1 LTSARAARGK
11 QSEATNAT
19 TTAGLASFTRALLIP
34 PATRLSRIFLAP
46 PFDNPNVVP
55 KDRRRRMSNDGGE
68 TCSGILIV
76 DDDPDI
82 RDSLKEVLEDEGY
95 EVNGVANGREAL
107 DYLRRAPRPCV
118 ILLDLMM
125 PVMDGWQF
133 RKEQKQDPAIA
144 NIPLIVITA
153 TGKRPVLID
162 ADELVMKPLDLGRL
176 FEAIER
182 YC

>member
-1 LTSARAARGK
+1 MNQPSCER
-11 QSEATNAT
+11 
-19 TTAGLASFTRALLIP
+19 
-34 PATRLSRIFLAP
+34 
-46 PFDNPNVVP
+46 VV
-55 KDRRRRMSNDGGE
+55 
-68 TCSGILIV
+68 LVV
-76 DDDPDI
+76 DDDPGI
-82 RDSLKEVLEDEGY
+82 REALADLLGDEGY
-95 EVNGVANGREAL
+95 RVVTAMNGVEAL
-107 DYLRRAPRPCV
+107 DKLREPAQARPCV

>member
-1 LTSARAARGK
+1 
-11 QSEATNAT
+11 
-19 TTAGLASFTRALLIP
+19 
-34 PATRLSRIFLAP
+34 
-46 PFDNPNVVP
+46 
-55 KDRRRRMSNDGGE
+55 MSDGDACG
-68 TCSGILIV
+68 GILVV

-82 RDSLKEVLEDEGY
+82 RESLREVLEDEGY
-95 EVNGVANGREAL
+95 SVSCVGNGREAL
-107 DYLRRAPRPCV
+107 DYLKTAASPRPCV

-133 RKEQKQDPAIA
+133 RREQKQDPAIA
-144 NIPLIVITA
+144 DIPLVVITA

-162 ADELVMKPLDLGRL
+162 AAELVMKPLDLNRL

>member
-1 LTSARAARGK
+1 MFFVDDDMA
-11 QSEATNAT
+11 
-19 TTAGLASFTRALLIP
+19 
-34 PATRLSRIFLAP
+34 
-46 PFDNPNVVP
+46 
-55 KDRRRRMSNDGGE
+55 NDGAP
-68 TCSGILIV
+68 CSGILVV

-95 EVNGVANGREAL
+95 TVNSVANGREAL
-107 DYLRRAPRPCV
+107 EYLRGGQRPCV

-133 RKEQKQDPAIA
+133 RREQKQDPTIA
-144 NIPLIVITA
+144 GIPLIVITA

-182 YC
+182 YCENGNC

>member
-1 LTSARAARGK
+1 M
-11 QSEATNAT
+11 
-19 TTAGLASFTRALLIP
+19 ASDP
-34 PATRLSRIFLAP
+34 PC
-46 PFDNPNVVP
+46 
-55 KDRRRRMSNDGGE
+55 GGV
-68 TCSGILIV
+68 LIV

-82 RDSLKEVLEDEGY
+82 RDSLREVLEDEGY
-95 EVNGVANGREAL
+95 EVASVANGREAL
-107 DYLRRAPRPCV
+107 DHLKASSPRPCV

-182 YC
+182 YCS

>member
-1 LTSARAARGK
+1 MTQK
-11 QSEATNAT
+11 D
-19 TTAGLASFTRALLIP
+19 P
-34 PATRLSRIFLAP
+34 P
-46 PFDNPNVVP
+46 
-55 KDRRRRMSNDGGE
+55 
-68 TCSGILIV
+68 CSGILIV

-95 EVNGVANGREAL
+95 TVSSVGNGREAL
-107 DYLRRAPRPCV
+107 DYLRRTPEHPCV

-133 RKEQKQDPAIA
+133 RREQKQDPAIA
-144 NIPLIVITA
+144 GIPLIVITA
-153 TGKRPVLID
+153 TGKRPVLVD
-162 ADELVMKPLDLGRL
+162 ADELVMKPLDLSRL

>member
-1 LTSARAARGK
+1 MTSILRELIRSGLT
-11 QSEATNAT
+11 
-19 TTAGLASFTRALLIP
+19 TRAL
-34 PATRLSRIFLAP
+34 SRKIAADEEMANHAEP
-46 PFDNPNVVP
+46 
-55 KDRRRRMSNDGGE
+55 
-68 TCSGILIV
+68 CSGILVV

-82 RDSLKEVLEDEGY
+82 RDSLREVLEDEGY
-95 EVNGVANGREAL
+95 TVNTVGNGREAL
-107 DYLRRAPRPCV
+107 DYLHRAPRPCV

-133 RKEQKQDPAIA
+133 RREQKQDAAIA

-162 ADELVMKPLDLGRL
+162 ADELVMKPLDLSRL

-182 YC
+182 YCSP

>member
-1 LTSARAARGK
+1 MT
-11 QSEATNAT
+11 
-19 TTAGLASFTRALLIP
+19 
-34 PATRLSRIFLAP
+34 
-46 PFDNPNVVP
+46 
-55 KDRRRRMSNDGGE
+55 NDGKP
-68 TCSGILIV
+68 CSGILVV

-82 RDSLKEVLEDEGY
+82 RDSLQEVLEDEGY
-95 EVNGVANGREAL
+95 TVNCVGNGREAL
-107 DYLRRAPRPCV
+107 EYLQRSPHPCV

-133 RKEQKQDPAIA
+133 RREQKQNPSIA
-144 NIPLIVITA
+144 DIPLIVITA

>member
-1 LTSARAARGK
+1 MAFVPSNIGNQMTDSD
-11 QSEATNAT
+11 
-19 TTAGLASFTRALLIP
+19 
-34 PATRLSRIFLAP
+34 AP
-46 PFDNPNVVP
+46 CD
-55 KDRRRRMSNDGGE
+55 
-68 TCSGILIV
+68 GILIV

-82 RDSLKEVLEDEGY
+82 RQSLREVLQDEGY
-95 EVNGVANGREAL
+95 TVNCVGNGREAL
-107 DYLRRAPRPCV
+107 DYLHKSKRPCV

-133 RKEQKQDPAIA
+133 RHEQKQDPAIA
-144 NIPLIVITA
+144 GIPLIVITA

>member
-1 LTSARAARGK
+1 
-11 QSEATNAT
+11 
-19 TTAGLASFTRALLIP
+19 
-34 PATRLSRIFLAP
+34 
-46 PFDNPNVVP
+46 
-55 KDRRRRMSNDGGE
+55 MSNDGGE
-68 TCSGILIV
+68 ACSGILIV

-107 DYLRRAPRPCV
+107 DYLRRGQRPCV

-133 RKEQKQDPAIA
+133 RKEQKQDADIA
-144 NIPLIVITA
+144 GIPLVVITA

-162 ADELVMKPLDLGRL
+162 AAELVMKPLDLTQL
-176 FEAIER
+176 FAAIER
-182 YC
+182 YCH

>member
-1 LTSARAARGK
+1 MAEGR
-11 QSEATNAT
+11 E
-19 TTAGLASFTRALLIP
+19 
-34 PATRLSRIFLAP
+34 
-46 PFDNPNVVP
+46 
-55 KDRRRRMSNDGGE
+55 GG
-68 TCSGILIV
+68 CGGILVV

-82 RDSLKEVLEDEGY
+82 RDSLREVLEDEGY
-95 EVNGVANGREAL
+95 GVSCVSNGREAL
-107 DYLRRAPRPCV
+107 QYLKSASTQPCV

-133 RKEQKQDPAIA
+133 RREQKQDPSIA
-144 NIPLIVITA
+144 NIPLVVITA

-162 ADELVMKPLDLGRL
+162 AAELVMKPLDLNRL